1 MSDPPVDYQKTFVEQ
16 LDLIERVVQFIARRH
31 HLSASDTEE
40 FTSTVHLKL
49 IEKNFAI
56 LRKFE
61 QRSNLSTYLT
71 TVVERLYLDF
81 CVSRWGKWRP
91 SAAARRQG
99 AVAVEL
105 ERLMARDGLTFT
117 EAVGILHTNQKVT
130 ETREQLLEMLDALPV
145 RPVRKFAGEEELAL
159 VAAGGGADDAAFT
172 EMDDRALVAR
182 VEEALGVALGRLT
195 AKEQLLL
202 KMHFVEDLPVA
213 QIARA
218 LAEEPKPLYRRM
230 LQIMASL
237 KEELARQGI
246 DHTLVGRVI
255 GHPGLVLGAM
265 FAHTPDPRGETGGT
279 RPSTT

>member
-1 MSDPPVDYQKTFVEQ
+1 VDYQKTFVEQ
-16 LDLIERVVQFIARRH
+16 LGLIDRVVQFIARRH
-31 HLSASDTEE
+31 HLSASDAEE

-91 SAAARRQG
+91 SAAARRKG

-117 EAVGILHTNQKVT
+117 EAVGILHTNHKVT
-130 ETREQLLEMLDALPV
+130 ETREQLLEVLDTLPV
-145 RPVRKFAGEEELAL
+145 RPVRKFAGEEELAV
-159 VAAGGGADDAAFT
+159 VAAAGGADDTAFT
-172 EMDDRALVAR
+172 ELDDRALVSR
-182 VEEALGVALGRLT
+182 VEEALGTAVGRLT

-218 LAEEPKPLYRRM
+218 LEEEPKPLYRRM
-230 LQIMASL
+230 LQIMATL

-246 DHTLVGRVI
+246 DHTLVGRII

-265 FAHTPDPRGETGGT
+265 FAHTPDQRGETGGT

>member
-1 MSDPPVDYQKTFVEQ
+1 VSDPPVDYQKTFVEQ
-16 LDLIERVVQFIARRH
+16 LGLIERVVQFIARRH

-61 QRSNLSTYLT
+61 QRSNLATYLT

-81 CVSRWGKWRP
+81 CISRWGKWRP
-91 SAAARRQG
+91 SAAARRKG

-117 EAVGILHTNQKVT
+117 EAVGILHTNHQVS
-130 ETREQLLEMLDALPV
+130 ETREQLLEILEQLPV

-159 VAAGGGADDAAFT
+159 VAAGGGADDTAFT
-172 EMDDRALVAR
+172 EIDDRALVAR
-182 VEEALGVALGRLT
+182 VEEALGTAVGRLT
-195 AKEQLLL
+195 AREQLLL

-218 LAEEPKPLYRRM
+218 LSEEPKPLYRRM
-230 LQIMASL
+230 LQIMVSL

-246 DHTLVGRVI
+246 DQALVGRVI

-265 FAHTPDPRGETGGT
+265 LTHPPEQRGETGGT